1 MSSENNVP
9 TRQVGDIERVAEYVA
24 EIVAQAPPISSEA
37 RARLA
42 AVLGSAADRRA
53 A

>member
-1 MSSENNVP
+1 MNSQTNIPN
-9 TRQVGDIERVAEYVA
+9 QVDDAERVAEYVA
-24 EIVAQAPPISSEA
+24 EIVAKAPAISPDA

-42 AVLGSAADRRA
+42 AVLGCAADRRA